1 MKIRICAINPAVV
14 LLRYISNK
22 DELRF
27 KPTSLL
33 YLVVVKNLETFFDS
47 ISSKHPLRFWLPEE
61 TTLNED
67 MKECIA
73 GIEAYRKG
81 KRHYQI
87 QTTSLTYNYISTATD
102 LYGRKSLM
110 VSIKDNMI

>member
-33 YLVVVKNLETFFDS
+33 YLVVVKNLENDQFD
-47 ISSKHPLRFWLPEE
+47 IQLYFDRNRLIWKKVLDGFYKGQYDLK
-61 TTLNED
+61 TLNY
-67 MKECIA
+67 M
-73 GIEAYRKG
+73 
-81 KRHYQI
+81 
-87 QTTSLTYNYISTATD
+87 
-102 LYGRKSLM
+102 
-110 VSIKDNMI
+110 